1 MSGRVFKNK
10 ELEDKLYKD
19 VAFVNTLLKIL
30 PLLFSIVFLHAG
42 LSGNAQFSL
51 ADKVSLS
58 SGYIV
63 TTVGFICWAAAAIM
77 ATKDIVLFRRES
89 TSLKDMFKTF
99 TEQLVTLGGALVLCS
114 LINVVV
120 FLYYLLVQ

>member
-19 VAFVNTLLKIL
+19 VTFVNTLLKIV

-51 ADKVSLS
+51 TDNISVSSHYTVTVIGLLS
-58 SGYIV
+58 WV
-63 TTVGFICWAAAAIM
+63 FAAVM
-77 ATKDIVLFRRES
+77 ATRDFIRFQRTS
-89 TSLKDMFKTF
+89 SSLKYMFKNF
-99 TEQLVTLGGALVLCS
+99 TEQFVTLAGALFLCS
-114 LINVVV
+114 MINAASLI
-120 FLYYLLVQ
+120 YYLILQ

>member
-63 TTVGFICWAAAAIM
+63 TTVGFICWTAAIM

-120 FLYYLLVQ
+120 FLYYLLFQ